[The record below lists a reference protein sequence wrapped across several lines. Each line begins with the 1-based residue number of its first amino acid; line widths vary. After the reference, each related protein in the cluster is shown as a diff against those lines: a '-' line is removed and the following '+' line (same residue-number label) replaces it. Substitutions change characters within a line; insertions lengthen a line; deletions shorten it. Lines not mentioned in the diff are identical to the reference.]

1 MKSYEEY
8 LNEAKDSSSK
18 PKAMDAMVEAIRKVF
33 DNYDMNTRQSI
44 WKELTSAKGKDLV
57 NKLIRNPKTY
67 LSNSEFIKLL
77 SDKRN

>member
-33 DNYDMNTRQSI
+33 ENYDMNTRQSV
-44 WKELTSAKGKDLV
+44 WKELTSPKGKDLV
-57 NKLIRNPKTY
+57 NKLIRNPKSY

-77 SDKRN
+77 SDRK